1 MTQHRPWLQAPPERP
16 GRPVATNYRHIGKAT
31 ERADARDIVTGR
43 TRYLSDLE
51 VPRMLYGRVLR
62 SPHAHAHIVSI
73 DVSAARALP
82 GVEAVLTH
90 ADVPDWRVGTPRTV
104 RVLDST
110 VRFAGDS
117 VALVAATTEAVAER
131 ALELIEVE
139 YEPLPAVLTMD
150 EALAPGA
157 PEIFPEAPGN
167 VVSPGT
173 PWFGPECLV
182 NVQMGDVERGFS
194 EADAV
199 AEGVCGYENIPNP
212 LPAEPPGVIAHWEEP
227 NKATLWVSSQA
238 AYQDKVV
245 LFFAFGRQVDVRTI
259 GGPCGGSFGSK
270 LMSVQL
276 VLQAT
281 ALSRATG
288 RPVRLVM
295 TKEEHMAAFVLRI
308 GSRITA
314 KVGMKRDGTVT
325 AVAGDWLVDTGYYSM
340 TTQAQ
345 VAVGCGEAQLV
356 VRSPNWDLRSTIVC
370 TNRTASGIVRGF
382 GGQELKCSI
391 LPVVSRAMAELDID
405 PFDFFKKNYVKPGD
419 GYYWRDGQWYTYRG
433 IDYTAAMDAGAAAFG
448 WKERWRGWL
457 QPSAVD
463 GTVRTGVGV
472 GVHGNVDIGESVS
485 EAWVRLDPHGAAVI
499 YSAASEHGTGQPSNL
514 IKMVAEVLQLPLDK
528 VTITPA
534 DSAITPFEFGPV
546 GSRGTWAMGGASIA
560 AAEDARR
567 KLLERAAPILGRDP
581 SDLDTRDG
589 LVFPADSPENAI
601 RWNAVIGREG
611 SVMGEG
617 RFDPDF
623 TLANCMMTFVEV
635 AVDTDTGKVD
645 LRRVVNATDAGT
657 IIDPPGLENQLN
669 GSLGSAGIDSAL
681 FEETVYDHAS
691 GRVLNANMIDYKW
704 RTFAQLPEMKN
715 VVLETPVDSHRF
727 HAIGVGEVATAPG
740 PSAVLMAVSNALGMW
755 MDEYPVTPDRVLRAL
770 GSVPARGRQGGGHAA
785 PVSGAATDGAATD
798 GAGSCGDGHDDRAA
812 DADR

>member
-1 MTQHRPWLQAPPERP
+1 MSA
-16 GRPVATNYRHIGKAT
+16 AYRHIGKAT

-51 VPRMLYGRVLR
+51 VPRMLHGRVLR
-62 SPHAHAHIVSI
+62 SPHAHARILSV
-73 DVSAARALP
+73 DTAAARALA

-90 ADVPDWRVGTPRTV
+90 ADVPDWRVGTPRVV
-104 RVLDST
+104 RALDST

-117 VALVAATTEAVAER
+117 VALVAATSEEAAER
-131 ALELIEVE
+131 ALALIEVE

-157 PEIFPEAPGN
+157 PELFPEAPGN

-173 PWFGPECLV
+173 PWFGPECLTGV
-182 NVQMGDVERGFS
+182 RMGDVERGFA

-212 LPAEPPGVIAHWEEP
+212 LPMEPPGVIAQWEEP
-227 NKATLWVSSQA
+227 NSVTLWVSSQA

-245 LFFAFGRQVDVRTI
+245 LFFAFGRQVNVRTI

-276 VLQAT
+276 ALQAS

-295 TKEEHMAAFVLRI
+295 SKEEHMAAFVLRI

-314 KVGMKRDGTVT
+314 KVGMRRDGTVT

-345 VAVGCGEAQLV
+345 VSVGCGEAQLV
-356 VRSPNWDLRSTIVC
+356 VRCPNWDLRSTIVC

-391 LPVVSRAMAELDID
+391 LPVLSRAMAELDID
-405 PFDFFKKNYVKPGD
+405 PFDFFRRNYVKPGD
-419 GYYWRDGQWYTYRG
+419 GYFWRDGLWYTYRG
-433 IDYTAAMDAGAAAFG
+433 IDYTTAMEAGAEAFG
-448 WKERWRGWL
+448 WKERWQGWL
-457 QPSAVD
+457 RPTEVD
-463 GTVRTGVGV
+463 GAVRIGVGV

-499 YSAASEHGTGQPSNL
+499 YSAASEHGTGQPSNI
-514 IKMVAEVLQLPLDK
+514 IKMVAEVLQLPLER
-528 VTITPA
+528 VSMTPA
-534 DSAITPFEFGPV
+534 DSAVTPFEFGPV
-546 GSRGTWAMGGASIA
+546 GSRGTWAMGGAAIA

-567 KLLERAAPILGRDP
+567 KLLEKAAAVLERDP
-581 SDLDTRDG
+581 ADLDTHDG
-589 LVFPADSPENAI
+589 LVFAADSPENAV

-611 SVMGEG
+611 AVLGEG
-617 RFDPDF
+617 RFDPDY

-681 FEETVYDHAS
+681 FEETVLDHAS

-704 RTFAQLPEMKN
+704 RTFAELPEMKN
-715 VVLETPVDSHRF
+715 VVLETPMDSHRF

-740 PSAVLMAVSNALGMW
+740 PSAVLMAVSNALGLW
-755 MDEYPVTPDRVLRAL
+755 MDEYPVTPDRILAAL
-770 GSVPARGRQGGGHAA
+770 GRVPERGRAGRAGT
-785 PVSGAATDGAATD
+785 GAAADGAA
-798 GAGSCGDGHDDRAA
+798 AGPADRGAA
-812 DADR
+812 DDGVAGGRGTEAGTGRGQAGGS